1 MSDTIKGKALSIEL
15 VLHYAVILFTSAI
28 ITFAILYA
36 FIATSSV
43 SKQSGAVTLPD
54 SGESKKA
61 AAKLLPDFLID
72 DMNSDELGQLK
83 P

>member
-1 MSDTIKGKALSIEL
+1 MPDTIKGKALSLEL
-15 VLHYAVILFTSAI
+15 ALHYAVILFTSAI

-43 SKQSGAVTLPD
+43 SKQGGVATLPE
-54 SGESKKA
+54 SGESKIA

-72 DMNSDELGQLK
+72 DMKSDELGQLK